1 MATYSIFLP
10 GVFHEQRSLTGCSSH
25 CKELDMTERLTHT
38 LYVTYTCTY
47 IYIYIYIICVCIYNL
62 KFTQEHVSFCIIV
75 GGTRCSGSLFLT
87 T

>member
-1 MATYSIFLP
+1 MATYSVFLP

-25 CKELDMTERLTHT
+25 FKELDTTEQLTHT
-38 LYVTYTCTY
+38 LYVHIYMY
-47 IYIYIYIICVCIYNL
+47 IYLYICIICVCIYNL
-62 KFTQEHVSFCIIV
+62 KFTQERVFFCIIV